1 MSHDSSPRSKRV
13 FARHFGEMVLVMFL
27 GMGVLSGLA
36 VLVFALAGGSLSHQ
50 SGGFRVML
58 MAFSMTAPMVMWMG
72 CRGHSRARNGE
83 MAASML
89 VPSLLAAILAWAGVL
104 GAAGALTLQH
114 VVMIPAML
122 AVMLWRYDEYSRRH
136 GQIGLLHA
144 RRPSAS
150 SSVTRQ

>member
-36 VLVFALAGGSLSHQ
+36 VLVFELAGGSLSDQ
-50 SGGFRVML
+50 SGAFRVML
-58 MAFSMTAPMVMWMG
+58 MAFSMTAPMVMWMSY
-72 CRGHSRARNGE
+72 RSHSRARNAE

-89 VPSLLAAILAWAGVL
+89 MPSFLAAILAWAGVL
-104 GAAGALTLQH
+104 GAAGALTMQH